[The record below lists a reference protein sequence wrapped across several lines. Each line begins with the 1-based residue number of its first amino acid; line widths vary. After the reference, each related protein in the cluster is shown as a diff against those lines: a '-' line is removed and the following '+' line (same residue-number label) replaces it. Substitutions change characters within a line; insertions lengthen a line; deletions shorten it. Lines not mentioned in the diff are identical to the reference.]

1 MQKHEELL
9 LALLAATVNHDTNRC
24 CALLPVDTGCWERVL
39 TLAEKHGVTGLV
51 FSCMELLPQSC
62 HPEKTVLLKLF
73 GNAEYTDLLPRMG
86 LIEEEDEG
94 ECCICKRQTFF
105 KDINTKKYVCSN
117 ECKSKL

>member
-1 MQKHEELL
+1 MIFCDIDGIWCPKCRQMHPSLYWHKAYNDYLLDRKQKWEE
-9 LALLAATVNHDTNRC
+9 NKKKRPN
-24 CALLPVDTGCWERVL
+24 
-39 TLAEKHGVTGLV
+39 
-51 FSCMELLPQSC
+51 
-62 HPEKTVLLKLF
+62 LF

>member
-51 FSCMELLPQSC
+51 FSCMELLPPSC

-73 GNAEYTDLLPRMG
+73 GNAEYQ
-86 LIEEEDEG
+86 
-94 ECCICKRQTFF
+94 KRHYWKNFSTAARFAA
-105 KDINTKKYVCSN
+105 
-117 ECKSKL
+117 KL